1 MKKTLDTTIE
11 VCYYSYSDDEE
22 RELVMKK
29 FVVEQIILTD
39 EQVDEI
45 NAGKGIPGFA
55 ERYYRTISFPKQAAI
70 QAAYE
75 AGDYMP
81 VAEIQVDELSQVFTV
96 GNMIGR
102 EEVKHRITMLADKM
116 KSVSVGDI
124 VIDTATGTKYYVDSF
139 GYKEVY

>member
-1 MKKTLDTTIE
+1 
-11 VCYYSYSDDEE
+11 
-22 RELVMKK
+22 MKK
-29 FVVEQIILTD
+29 FVVEQFILSD

-45 NAGKGIPGFA
+45 NAGNGIPDFA

-75 AGDYMP
+75 AGDYKP
-81 VAEIQVDELSQVFTV
+81 VAEIQVDELAQVFIV
-96 GNMIGR
+96 GNMIDR
-102 EEVKHRITMLADKM
+102 EEVEHRITMLADEM

-124 VIDTATGTKYYVDSF
+124 VVDTATGVKYYVDTF